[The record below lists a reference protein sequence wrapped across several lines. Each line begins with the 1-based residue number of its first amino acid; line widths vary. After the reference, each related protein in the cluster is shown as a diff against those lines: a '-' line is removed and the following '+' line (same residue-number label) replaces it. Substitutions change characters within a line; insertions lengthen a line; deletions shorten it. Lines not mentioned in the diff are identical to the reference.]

1 MATEFACVFIT
12 WIVLLRYRAGL
23 PGFELPEAIR
33 PAQEKFDS
41 RLATVLDRMADRMEG
56 RKLTQGEDLRRAYA
70 ELEKAAKAEQ
80 QGQFSQEMQ
89 SFLLLSRRVVA
100 LADSMENEM

>member
-1 MATEFACVFIT
+1 M
-12 WIVLLRYRAGL
+12 LLRYRAGL

-56 RKLTQGEDLRRAYA
+56 RKSTQGEDLRRAYA
-70 ELEKAAKAEQ
+70 ELEKAAAEQ